1 MYKPRTPQARIY
13 KKADQFR
20 FGIYGRIHYV
30 KHVNDR
36 GIEKLNEIV
45 SRDDNRVDVILEKHA
60 ADHEGEIKAIIDGIA
75 CHVEHIPA
83 NVRDIHITEKTP
95 MTFELLECVSEH
107 DEFEIEKDEVL
118 FSDKYLVI
126 KWANSLYHYN
136 VTLNENE
143 VIINAF
149 AVTEDKKI
157 VSDNKIVKGS
167 AITIM
172 NLIESTDLD
181 WNSIQE
187 QIETT
192 EAFALEYL
200 EEFCLYTQKVYEDGT
215 IF

>member
-1 MYKPRTPQARIY
+1 MLNRIPKARIY
-13 KKADQFR
+13 KKAGQFR
-20 FGIYGRIHYV
+20 FGLYGRVHYV
-30 KHVNDR
+30 KFVNER
-36 GIEKLNEIV
+36 GIDKLNKIV
-45 SRDDNRVDVILEKHA
+45 SSDDNRVKIDLEPHA
-60 ADHEGEIKAIIDGIA
+60 ADHEGEIQAVIDGRIA

-83 NVRDIHITEKTP
+83 NVKDIHLTEPTP

-107 DEFEIEKDEVL
+107 DEFDFGKDAVL
-118 FSDKYLVI
+118 FSDKHLVI

-149 AVTEDKKI
+149 AVTEDNKI

-167 AITIM
+167 ALAIM

-181 WNSIQE
+181 WNTIQE

-192 EAFALEYL
+192 EEFALEYL
-200 EEFCLYTQKVYEDGT
+200 EEFCLYTQKVFEDGT